1 MITFFKQDQEDME
14 VESQEEAEPNEEG
27 VKSLTTAL
35 QTGPSEPQA
44 GPSVAASTP
53 ASGCIQPKQ
62 LLKWERAERDEPLGE
77 NATIAMVLFAN
88 KNHPNLK
95 TDYPVWSDRM
105 KRISK
110 IWKSL
115 PIEKRQ
121 PYVQQAKENRR
132 TASRLNKQVDME
144 VESEEET
151 EQNEEGAKDLE
162 EIEEDALSAPVT
174 TIAASSLKPLGHKRS
189 LSYRTHF
196 KPASAELKIEIWE
209 CQNTPLSLHN
219 WRLMN
224 EKLRLATNAKAG
236 EEGLPNGDIG
246 QPHWVEHTQ
255 TLTVS
260 QRQGTFTQKITK
272 TSELPEPQRF
282 GHVIIKFSTVEAQEW
297 YRPLVDAVL
306 KDFDPEANQES
317 AEEMESTPVSSEVSP
332 LKPKVLRL
340 ASPESLKNSKF
351 KISIWNEKG
360 TNKRV
365 PISLHDWNT
374 MKERL
379 SLSAET
385 KVREEGMPRGDI
397 GQGHWAEHN
406 DGTTKTSELPD
417 EQRFGH
423 IVITFSTLEA
433 QQWYRPLVDAVLKDF
448 EFTIAANDILNE
460 DEDDDGANSTA
471 TMLPFDEI
479 ILECDG
485 LSGPLSFATFFE
497 ERVAQA
503 EAAVRETAKPSDE
516 PEAAKAAA
524 KVTRCRAVVEAVGPM
539 PLPGRPRQVQFH
551 KPLIWG
557 VVSILEGEMK
567 GRKAMLFA
575 ERRIWGYPAAAKF
588 HTERMPAYVKRF
600 FGENAAWPGEMVS
613 AMDECQVDVM
623 PSLREETVAAGLPLY
638 AESFFISKVRF

>member
-14 VESQEEAEPNEEG
+14 VESQEEAEPNEG
-27 VKSLTTAL
+27 VVKSLTTAPK
-35 QTGPSEPQA
+35 TAPGGPQA
-44 GPSVAASTP
+44 GPSLAASTP

-115 PIEKRQ
+115 LIEKRQ

-162 EIEEDALSAPVT
+162 EIGEDALSAPVT
-174 TIAASSLKPLGHKRS
+174 TIAASSLKPLVHKRS

-306 KDFDPEANQES
+306 KDFDLEANQES

-340 ASPESLKNSKF
+340 ASPESLKNS
-351 KISIWNEKG
+351 
-360 TNKRV
+360 
-365 PISLHDWNT
+365 
-374 MKERL
+374 
-379 SLSAET
+379 
-385 KVREEGMPRGDI
+385 I
-397 GQGHWAEHN
+397 GIGHRPSW
-406 DGTTKTSELPD
+406 
-417 EQRFGH
+417 
-423 IVITFSTLEA
+423 
-433 QQWYRPLVDAVLKDF
+433 WYFCL
-448 EFTIAANDILNE
+448 
-460 DEDDDGANSTA
+460 
-471 TMLPFDEI
+471 
-479 ILECDG
+479 
-485 LSGPLSFATFFE
+485 
-497 ERVAQA
+497 
-503 EAAVRETAKPSDE
+503 
-516 PEAAKAAA
+516 
-524 KVTRCRAVVEAVGPM
+524 
-539 PLPGRPRQVQFH
+539 
-551 KPLIWG
+551 
-557 VVSILEGEMK
+557 
-567 GRKAMLFA
+567 
-575 ERRIWGYPAAAKF
+575 
-588 HTERMPAYVKRF
+588 
-600 FGENAAWPGEMVS
+600 
-613 AMDECQVDVM
+613 
-623 PSLREETVAAGLPLY
+623 
-638 AESFFISKVRF
+638 